1 MFMSNAR
8 IISNLCLSDIF
19 DRYPNLKIMS
29 AESGIGWVPF
39 VLEAL
44 EYHFDDMVTDDR
56 ERHFAQ
62 RRPKEY
68 FTDHI
73 YATFWFER
81 LAPSKLLTDVGVH
94 NVMVETD
101 FPHPT
106 CLYPRTREY
115 LAGSVAELDPY
126 ARQRVL
132 RDNAVELYGIDA
144 TLTDVS
150 HSPN

>member
-1 MFMSNAR
+1 MSNAR
-8 IISNLCLSDIF
+8 IVSNLCLSDLF

-44 EYHFDDMVTDDR
+44 EYHFDDMVSDER
-56 ERHFAQ
+56 ERQLCQ

-68 FTDHI
+68 FAEHI
-73 YATFWFER
+73 FVTFWFER
-81 LAPSKLLTDVGVH
+81 LVPSTLLSAVGVK

-115 LAGSVAELDPY
+115 LADTVAAFDPY
-126 ARQRVL
+126 VRQRVL
-132 RDNAVELYGIDA
+132 RDNAVELYGVDPS
-144 TLTDVS
+144 LL
-150 HSPN
+150 